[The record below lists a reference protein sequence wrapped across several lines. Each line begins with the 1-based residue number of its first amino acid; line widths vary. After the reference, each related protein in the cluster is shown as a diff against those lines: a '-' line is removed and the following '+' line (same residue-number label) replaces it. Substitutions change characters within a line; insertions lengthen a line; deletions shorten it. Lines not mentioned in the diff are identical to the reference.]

1 MYSTW
6 NYTQYPVI
14 NHNEKENIY
23 MYITESLSCTADLQV
38 GVEVELSLFAV
49 T

>member
-14 NHNEKENIY
+14 NHNEKEN
-23 MYITESLSCTADLQV
+23 SLSCTADLQIR
-38 GVEVELSLFAV
+38 VEVELSLFAV
-49 T
+49 A